1 MFINKKIIYE
11 ELFLTKIF
19 KSKYILNID
28 YNESEYNNLFE
39 NICIIDKLKLKID
52 CINIEKN
59 IIKNLK
65 SNDKIS
71 FDIKDIEEINKKYN
85 IIIFNNLFYQFDLTV
100 IKNKIEKAKSLL
112 KSGGKIIF
120 INNIITYYNQYT
132 YHPFS
137 YFFKCIYISDLYDI
151 LKENELI
158 ILDSNRILTLDIPT
172 YPIEYFSIICEN
184 KFTS

>member
-1 MFINKKIIYE
+1 MNF
-11 ELFLTKIF
+11 
-19 KSKYILNID
+19 
-28 YNESEYNNLFE
+28 
-39 NICIIDKLKLKID
+39 
-52 CINIEKN
+52 
-59 IIKNLK
+59 
-65 SNDKIS
+65 
-71 FDIKDIEEINKKYN
+71 
-85 IIIFNNLFYQFDLTV
+85 
-100 IKNKIEKAKSLL
+100 
-112 KSGGKIIF
+112 
-120 INNIITYYNQYT
+120 NIITYYNQYT

>member
-1 MFINKKIIYE
+1 MFVNKKIIYE
-11 ELFLTKIF
+11 EVFSKKIF

-28 YNESEYNNLFE
+28 YNEKDYNNIFE
-39 NICIIDKLKLKID
+39 NIYIIDKLKLKID
-52 CINIEKN
+52 CINVEKN

-71 FDIKDIEEINKKYN
+71 FYIKDIEDINKKYD
-85 IIIFNNLFYQFDLTV
+85 IIIFNNLFYQFNLS
-100 IKNKIEKAKSLL
+100 IINNKIEKAKSLL

-120 INNIITYYNQYT
+120 INNIITYHNQYT

-158 ILDSNRILTLDIPT
+158 ILDSNRILTLEIPT
-172 YPIEYFSIICEN
+172 YPVEYFSIICEN
-184 KFTS
+184 KFTC